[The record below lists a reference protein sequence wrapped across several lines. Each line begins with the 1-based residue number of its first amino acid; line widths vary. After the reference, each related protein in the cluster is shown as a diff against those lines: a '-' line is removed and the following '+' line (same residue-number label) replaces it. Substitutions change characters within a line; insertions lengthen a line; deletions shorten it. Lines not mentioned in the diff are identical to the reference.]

1 MRPAI
6 RILRQRTLLST
17 RHRLSA
23 VASTA
28 FSRPTRCYIH
38 QEVVPRLYSAIP
50 DIMAVDSEKNE
61 FTPYERWVRR
71 LYQTNLFH
79 PVKLGLQNMEVLHE
93 MLGRPMDKVSSF
105 VRK

>member
-1 MRPAI
+1 
-6 RILRQRTLLST
+6 
-17 RHRLSA
+17 
-23 VASTA
+23 
-28 FSRPTRCYIH
+28 
-38 QEVVPRLYSAIP
+38 
-50 DIMAVDSEKNE
+50 MAVDSEKNK

-93 MLGRPMDKVSSF
+93 MLGRPIDNVSSF